1 MTVLITGAGLIG
13 CHLAKRLVDAGKQAV
28 LYDLSPNREH
38 IDKVVG
44 EGRAE
49 VVAADMRDLPALINT
64 LQGFRVDTVVHT
76 AGLIG
81 GRVAANSYTG
91 TTNNILGTVHVLEA
105 ARLLG
110 LKRVVYVSTFGVYD
124 RSKVKDGPLREDSPI
139 GGHNLYTVTKVCSEH
154 LLHAYTELYKLDT
167 VIIRPAGVFGR
178 GHYAGGSTVGMTMR
192 DLALKVIRKESVTL
206 DHKTFFPNEYVYAKD
221 VAFALDLACTAQS
234 LKQRIYNAGTGVITT
249 AQDLSKILHDLGPEL
264 DVRVVGELQGEARQS
279 PLDLS
284 ASKAELGYTPQFPFR
299 EAILD
304 YTKELKTGAL
314 SNAISP
320 RSGIG

>member
-1 MTVLITGAGLIG
+1 
-13 CHLAKRLVDAGKQAV
+13 
-28 LYDLSPNREH
+28 
-38 IDKVVG
+38 
-44 EGRAE
+44 
-49 VVAADMRDLPALINT
+49 
-64 LQGFRVDTVVHT
+64 
-76 AGLIG
+76 
-81 GRVAANSYTG
+81 
-91 TTNNILGTVHVLEA
+91 
-105 ARLLG
+105 
-110 LKRVVYVSTFGVYD
+110 
-124 RSKVKDGPLREDSPI
+124 
-139 GGHNLYTVTKVCSEH
+139 
-154 LLHAYTELYKLDT
+154 
-167 VIIRPAGVFGR
+167 
-178 GHYAGGSTVGMTMR
+178 MTMR

-249 AQDLSKILHDLGPEL
+249 AQGLSGILHEL
-264 DVRVVGELQGEARQS
+264 APQVDVHVVGELQGEARHS